1 MCRVRKRDKELR
13 RYSKLLLLEVAV
25 IVLMR
30 FLIPVLS
37 NYPPYSE
44 AIDFQLKIEV
54 LTHDQQYI
62 LLGIFALLLQT
73 FFIKIFFSDI
83 FKYIKKDPKD
93 VTIKE
98 TEQVRLQCYK
108 IPKKLF
114 FVQTVLLGIVLC
126 MLFSMVQISIILCIK
141 FLLIY
146 FSFFTASWVISMVL
160 IRSDL
165 NAIIESTYTIN
176 KNVTSFGKKT
186 KFYKNLLLNLIP
198 FFIFIMIT
206 ISLLGYS
213 KVTEQNGENGYYY
226 YKQAMNDIDF
236 DNETLETI
244 STKLDNI
251 PLRNSSDY
259 YFIIGS
265 NEKKFSSNSGNAT
278 NFFIEYAN
286 EFLDQ
291 TDGRVYEY
299 YGVEEQ
305 GYAKRITLQD
315 SSSVLIGFK
324 YTTTNV
330 EIMTYFVGISIAAII
345 VYIII
350 LLIWTKNISKNISE
364 ISNRLTEISKKNNVI
379 NESPLPLLSN
389 DELGDLTIAFNKI
402 QHLTQEYITQIKDTQ
417 ESLME
422 SERLSSLG
430 QLIGGIAHNL
440 KTPIMSIAGAAEGL
454 NDLIKE
460 YDSSIDD
467 PTVNSQDH
475 HEIASDMST
484 WIEKIKNYT
493 EYMSDIITAVKGQAV
508 VMSNEDDI
516 NFTISELVKR
526 VTILMKHELKNAI
539 INLNT
544 DIKVDENLTL
554 NGDVNNLV
562 QVINNMISNAIQA
575 YNGKE
580 NESIEF
586 TITKDSKNIIFSI
599 EDHAGGLPDKVTDK
613 LFKEMITTKGKNGT
627 GLGLYM
633 SYSTI
638 KAHFNGNI
646 TFDTKKGKGT
656 KFNIYIPM

>member
-1 MCRVRKRDKELR
+1 MKNLKLR
-13 RYSKLLLLEVAV
+13 IYSKLLLLEVAV

-364 ISNRLTEISKKNNVI
+364 ISNRLTEISKKDNVI

-646 TFDTKKGKGT
+646 TIDTKKGKGT

>member
-1 MCRVRKRDKELR
+1 MKNLKLR
-13 RYSKLLLLEVAV
+13 ICSKLLLLEVAV

-114 FVQTVLLGIVLC
+114 FLQTVLLGIVLC

-345 VYIII
+345 IYIII

-364 ISNRLTEISKKNNVI
+364 ISNRLTEISKKDNVI

>member
-1 MCRVRKRDKELR
+1 MKNLKLR
-13 RYSKLLLLEVAV
+13 IYSKLLLLEVAV

-114 FVQTVLLGIVLC
+114 FVQTILLGIVLC

-364 ISNRLTEISKKNNVI
+364 ISNRLTEISKKDNVI

-402 QHLTQEYITQIKDTQ
+402 QHLTQEYIIQIKDTQ

-440 KTPIMSIAGAAEGL
+440 KTPIMSISGAAEGL

>member
-1 MCRVRKRDKELR
+1 MKNLKLR
-13 RYSKLLLLEVAV
+13 IYSKLLLLEVAV

-73 FFIKIFFSDI
+73 FFTKIFFSDI

>member
-1 MCRVRKRDKELR
+1 MKNLKLR
-13 RYSKLLLLEVAV
+13 IYSKLLLLEVAV

-330 EIMTYFVGISIAAII
+330 EIMIYFVGISIAAII

-364 ISNRLTEISKKNNVI
+364 ISNRLTEISKKDNVI

>member
-1 MCRVRKRDKELR
+1 MKNLKLR
-13 RYSKLLLLEVAV
+13 IYSKLLLLEVAV

-108 IPKKLF
+108 MPKKLF

-364 ISNRLTEISKKNNVI
+364 ISNRLTEISKKDNVI

>member
-1 MCRVRKRDKELR
+1 MKNLKLR
-13 RYSKLLLLEVAV
+13 IYSKLLLLEVAV

-364 ISNRLTEISKKNNVI
+364 ISNRLTEISKKDNVI

-389 DELGDLTIAFNKI
+389 DDLGDLTIAFNKI

>member
-1 MCRVRKRDKELR
+1 MKNLKLR
-13 RYSKLLLLEVAV
+13 IYSKLLLLEVAV

-460 YDSSIDD
+460 YDLSIDD

>member
-1 MCRVRKRDKELR
+1 MKNLKLR
-13 RYSKLLLLEVAV
+13 IYSKLLLLEVAV

-146 FSFFTASWVISMVL
+146 FSFFIASWVISMVL

-364 ISNRLTEISKKNNVI
+364 ISNRLTEISKKDNVI

>member
-1 MCRVRKRDKELR
+1 MKNLKLR
-13 RYSKLLLLEVAV
+13 IYSKLLLLEVAV

-364 ISNRLTEISKKNNVI
+364 ISNRLTEISKKDNVI

-440 KTPIMSIAGAAEGL
+440 KTPIMSIAGVAEGL

>member
-1 MCRVRKRDKELR
+1 MKNLKLR
-13 RYSKLLLLEVAV
+13 IYSKLLLLEVAV

-613 LFKEMITTKGKNGT
+613 LFKEMVTTKGKNGT

>member
-1 MCRVRKRDKELR
+1 MKNLKLR
-13 RYSKLLLLEVAV
+13 IYSKLLLLEVAV

-330 EIMTYFVGISIAAII
+330 EIMTYFIGISIAAII

>member
-1 MCRVRKRDKELR
+1 MKNLKLR
-13 RYSKLLLLEVAV
+13 IYSKLLLLEVAV

-93 VTIKE
+93 VTITE
-98 TEQVRLQCYK
+98 TEQIRLQCYK

-213 KVTEQNGENGYYY
+213 KVTEKNGENGYYY

-364 ISNRLTEISKKNNVI
+364 ISNRLTEISKKDNVI

-402 QHLTQEYITQIKDTQ
+402 QHLTQEYIIQIKDTQ

>member
-1 MCRVRKRDKELR
+1 MKNLKLR
-13 RYSKLLLLEVAV
+13 IYSKLLLLEVVV

>member
-1 MCRVRKRDKELR
+1 MKNLKLR
-13 RYSKLLLLEVAV
+13 IYSKLLLLEVAV

-345 VYIII
+345 IYIII

-364 ISNRLTEISKKNNVI
+364 ISNRLTEISKKDNVI

-516 NFTISELVKR
+516 NFKISELVKR

>member
-1 MCRVRKRDKELR
+1 MKNLKLR
-13 RYSKLLLLEVAV
+13 IYSKLLLLEVAV

-114 FVQTVLLGIVLC
+114 FLQTVLLGIVLC

-562 QVINNMISNAIQA
+562 QAINNMISNAIQA

>member
-1 MCRVRKRDKELR
+1 MKNLKLR
-13 RYSKLLLLEVAV
+13 IYSKLLLLEVAV

-114 FVQTVLLGIVLC
+114 FLQTVLLGIVLC

>member
-1 MCRVRKRDKELR
+1 MKNLKLR
-13 RYSKLLLLEVAV
+13 IYSKLLLLEVAV

-364 ISNRLTEISKKNNVI
+364 ISNRLTEISKKDNVI
-379 NESPLPLLSN
+379 NESPLPLLLN

-417 ESLME
+417 ESLMQ

>member
-1 MCRVRKRDKELR
+1 MKNLKLR
-13 RYSKLLLLEVAV
+13 IYSKLLLLEVAV

-544 DIKVDENLTL
+544 DIKVDEKLTL

>member
-1 MCRVRKRDKELR
+1 MKNLKLR
-13 RYSKLLLLEVAV
+13 IYSKLLLLEVAV

-126 MLFSMVQISIILCIK
+126 ILFSMVQISIILCIK

>member
-1 MCRVRKRDKELR
+1 MKNLKLR
-13 RYSKLLLLEVAV
+13 IYSKLLLLEVAV

-417 ESLME
+417 KSLME

>member
-1 MCRVRKRDKELR
+1 MKNLKLR
-13 RYSKLLLLEVAV
+13 IYSKLLLLEVTV

-114 FVQTVLLGIVLC
+114 FLQTVLLGIVLC

-364 ISNRLTEISKKNNVI
+364 ISNRLTEISKKDNVI

>member
-1 MCRVRKRDKELR
+1 MKNLKLR
-13 RYSKLLLLEVAV
+13 IYSKLLLLEVAV

-213 KVTEQNGENGYYY
+213 KVIEQNGENGYYY

>member
-1 MCRVRKRDKELR
+1 MKNLKLR
-13 RYSKLLLLEVAV
+13 IYSKLLLLEVAV

-160 IRSDL
+160 IRSNL

-364 ISNRLTEISKKNNVI
+364 ISNRLTEISKKDNVI

>member
-1 MCRVRKRDKELR
+1 MKNLKLR
-13 RYSKLLLLEVAV
+13 IYSKLLLLEVAV

-108 IPKKLF
+108 MPKKLF

-364 ISNRLTEISKKNNVI
+364 ISNRLTEISKKDNVI

-508 VMSNEDDI
+508 VMSNEADI

>member
-1 MCRVRKRDKELR
+1 MKNLKLR
-13 RYSKLLLLEVAV
+13 IYSKLLLLEVAV

-278 NFFIEYAN
+278 YFFIEYAN

-350 LLIWTKNISKNISE
+350 LLIWAKNISKNISE
-364 ISNRLTEISKKNNVI
+364 ISNRLTEISKKDNVI

>member
-1 MCRVRKRDKELR
+1 MKNLKLR
-13 RYSKLLLLEVAV
+13 IYSKLLLLEVAV

-350 LLIWTKNISKNISE
+350 LLFWTKNISKNISE
-364 ISNRLTEISKKNNVI
+364 ISNRLTEISKKDNVI

>member
-1 MCRVRKRDKELR
+1 MKNLKLR
-13 RYSKLLLLEVAV
+13 IYSKLLLLEVAV

-364 ISNRLTEISKKNNVI
+364 ISNRLSEISKKNNVI

>member
-1 MCRVRKRDKELR
+1 MKNLKLR
-13 RYSKLLLLEVAV
+13 IYSKLLLLEVAV

-146 FSFFTASWVISMVL
+146 FSFFTASWVIYMVL

-364 ISNRLTEISKKNNVI
+364 ISNRLTEISKKDNVI

>member
-1 MCRVRKRDKELR
+1 MKNLKLR
-13 RYSKLLLLEVAV
+13 IYSKLLLLEVAV

-350 LLIWTKNISKNISE
+350 LLIWTKNISKNILE
-364 ISNRLTEISKKNNVI
+364 ISNRLTEISKKDNVI

>member
-1 MCRVRKRDKELR
+1 MKNLKLR
-13 RYSKLLLLEVAV
+13 IYSKLLLLEVAV

-114 FVQTVLLGIVLC
+114 FLQTVLLGIVLC

-364 ISNRLTEISKKNNVI
+364 ISKRLTEISKKNNVI

>member
-1 MCRVRKRDKELR
+1 MKNLKLR
-13 RYSKLLLLEVAV
+13 IYSKLLLLEVAV

-364 ISNRLTEISKKNNVI
+364 ISNRLTEISKKDNVI

-516 NFTISELVKR
+516 NFTISGLVKR

>member
-1 MCRVRKRDKELR
+1 MKNLKLR
-13 RYSKLLLLEVAV
+13 IYSKLLLLEVAV

-516 NFTISELVKR
+516 NFKISELVKR

>member
-1 MCRVRKRDKELR
+1 MKNLKLR
-13 RYSKLLLLEVAV
+13 IYSKLLLLEVAV

-62 LLGIFALLLQT
+62 LLGIFALSLQT

-364 ISNRLTEISKKNNVI
+364 ISNRLTEISKKDNVI

>member
-1 MCRVRKRDKELR
+1 MKNLKLR
-13 RYSKLLLLEVAV
+13 IYSKLLLLEVAV

-364 ISNRLTEISKKNNVI
+364 ISNRLTEISKKDNVI

-484 WIEKIKNYT
+484 LIEKIKNYT

>member
-1 MCRVRKRDKELR
+1 MKNLKLR
-13 RYSKLLLLEVAV
+13 IYSKLLLLEVAV

-160 IRSDL
+160 IISDL

>member
-1 MCRVRKRDKELR
+1 MKNLKLR
-13 RYSKLLLLEVAV
+13 IYSKLLLLEVAV

-54 LTHDQQYI
+54 LSHDQQYI

-364 ISNRLTEISKKNNVI
+364 ISNRLTEISKKDNVI

>member
-1 MCRVRKRDKELR
+1 MKNLKLR
-13 RYSKLLLLEVAV
+13 IYSKLLLLEVAV

-114 FVQTVLLGIVLC
+114 FVQTILLGIVLC

-364 ISNRLTEISKKNNVI
+364 ISNRLTEISKKDNVI

>member
-1 MCRVRKRDKELR
+1 MKNLKLR
-13 RYSKLLLLEVAV
+13 IYSKLLLLEVAV

-213 KVTEQNGENGYYY
+213 KVTEQNGENGSYY